1 MIAYLM
7 KLSAD
12 NNNNRYYKMIQNK
25 DIIEIEYGRVG
36 AKPMKMKRPMQ
47 LWNETYDK
55 HIKDGYI
62 DRTDLL
68 SIQETG
74 EYKTIE
80 DPYTRQL
87 IEFLISRSKEIIN
100 ECYSVSYTEV
110 SSKMISAAQKIINN
124 IGLQQSMEAVNDLLK
139 KLYVI
144 IPRKMKNVSDY
155 LIADMKQIGDVIERE
170 QELLDIMASQV
181 DDLDNSNDKKTI
193 LEANGLSV
201 KLVESDKEI
210 DQIKSH
216 MGEQKSHF
224 IKAFRIKNK
233 KTDENFLKW
242 CKDNNISKTDVHFYY
257 HGSKNENYW
266 GILKDGQKLNP
277 NASVCGKMFGYGL
290 YYANKAKKSMNYTS
304 ISARWRSGIENRGYL
319 AVFKVAYKNPLHVSM
334 FEMWMTNIRTSKDIN
349 GHDAVFRYAK
359 HYKKNRKWNTGCG
372 AKRSICK
379 EKCRYDL

>member
-7 KLSAD
+7 KLSVD

-25 DIIEIEYGRVG
+25 DIFDIEYGRVG

-139 KLYVI
+139 KLFVI

-233 KTDENFLKW
+233 KTDENLLKW

-334 FEMWMTNIRTSKDIN
+334 FERWMTNIRTSKDIN
-349 GHDAVFRYAK
+349 GHDAVFAHGGLSLINDEIVIYNENQVTLCYLIEIK
-359 HYKKNRKWNTGCG
+359 
-372 AKRSICK
+372 
-379 EKCRYDL
+379 

>member
-55 HIKDGYI
+55 HIKDGYV

-68 SIQETG
+68 SIKEIG

-80 DPYTRQL
+80 DPYSRQL
-87 IEFLISRSKEIIN
+87 IEFLISRTKETIN

-110 SSKMISAAQKIINN
+110 SSKMISAAQEIINN
-124 IGLQQSMEAVNDLLK
+124 LGLQQSIETVNDSLK
-139 KLYVI
+139 KLFVT

-155 LIADMKQIGDVIERE
+155 LVADMKQVGDVIERE

-181 DDLDNSNDKKTI
+181 DDIENSKQTETI

-201 KLVESDKEI
+201 RLVESDKEI

-216 MGEQKSHF
+216 MGERKHHF
-224 IKAFRIKNK
+224 VRAYRVKNK
-233 KTDENFLKW
+233 K
-242 CKDNNISKTDVHFYY
+242 
-257 HGSKNENYW
+257 
-266 GILKDGQKLNP
+266 
-277 NASVCGKMFGYGL
+277 
-290 YYANKAKKSMNYTS
+290 
-304 ISARWRSGIENRGYL
+304 NR
-319 AVFKVAYKNPLHVSM
+319 
-334 FEMWMTNIRTSKDIN
+334 
-349 GHDAVFRYAK
+349 
-359 HYKKNRKWNTGCG
+359 
-372 AKRSICK
+372 
-379 EKCRYDL
+379 

>member
-87 IEFLISRSKEIIN
+87 IKFLISRSKEIIN

-349 GHDAVFRYAK
+349 GHDAVFAHGGLSLINDEIVIYNENQVTLCYLIEIK
-359 HYKKNRKWNTGCG
+359 
-372 AKRSICK
+372 
-379 EKCRYDL
+379 

>member
-7 KLSAD
+7 KLSVD

-25 DIIEIEYGRVG
+25 DIFDIEYGRVG

-139 KLYVI
+139 KLFVI

-334 FEMWMTNIRTSKDIN
+334 FERWMTNIRTSKDIN
-349 GHDAVFRYAK
+349 GHDAVFAHGGLSLINDEIVIYNENQVTLCYLIEIK
-359 HYKKNRKWNTGCG
+359 
-372 AKRSICK
+372 
-379 EKCRYDL
+379 

>member
-7 KLSAD
+7 KLSVD

-25 DIIEIEYGRVG
+25 DIFDIEYGRVG

-139 KLYVI
+139 KLFVI

-304 ISARWRSGIENRGYL
+304 ISARWRSGIENSGYL

-334 FEMWMTNIRTSKDIN
+334 FERWMTNIRTSKDIN
-349 GHDAVFRYAK
+349 GHDAVFAHGGLSLINDEIVIYNENQVTLCYLIEIK
-359 HYKKNRKWNTGCG
+359 
-372 AKRSICK
+372 
-379 EKCRYDL
+379 

>member
-7 KLSAD
+7 KLSVD

-25 DIIEIEYGRVG
+25 DIFDIEYGRVG

-110 SSKMISAAQKIINN
+110 SSKMISEAQKIINN

-139 KLYVI
+139 KLFVI

-193 LEANGLSV
+193 LEANDLSV

-277 NASVCGKMFGYGL
+277 NTSVCGKMFGYGL
-290 YYANKAKKSMNYTS
+290 YYVNKAKKSMNYTS

-334 FEMWMTNIRTSKDIN
+334 FERWMTNIRSSKDIN
-349 GHDAVFRYAK
+349 GHDAVFAHGGLSLINDEIVIYNENQVTLCYLIEIK
-359 HYKKNRKWNTGCG
+359 
-372 AKRSICK
+372 
-379 EKCRYDL
+379 

>member
-36 AKPMKMKRPMQ
+36 AKPMKMKRPIQ

-349 GHDAVFRYAK
+349 GHDAVFAHGGLSLINDEIVIYNENQVTLCYLIEIK
-359 HYKKNRKWNTGCG
+359 
-372 AKRSICK
+372 
-379 EKCRYDL
+379 

>member
-47 LWNETYDK
+47 LWNETFDK
-55 HIKDGYI
+55 HIKDGYV

-68 SIQETG
+68 SIKEIG

-80 DPYTRQL
+80 DPYSRQL
-87 IEFLISRSKEIIN
+87 IEFLISRTKETIN

-110 SSKMISAAQKIINN
+110 SSKMISAAQEIINN
-124 IGLQQSMEAVNDLLK
+124 LGLQQSIETVNDSLK
-139 KLYVI
+139 KLFVT

-155 LIADMKQIGDVIERE
+155 LVADMKQVGDVIERE

-181 DDLDNSNDKKTI
+181 DDIENSKQTETI

-201 KLVESDKEI
+201 RLVESDKEI

-216 MGEQKSHF
+216 MGERKHHF
-224 IKAFRIKNK
+224 VRAYRVKNK
-233 KTDENFLKW
+233 KTDENFLKY
-242 CKDNNISKTDVHFYY
+242 CKDNNISKNDIHFYY

-266 GILKDGQKLNP
+266 GIMKDGQKLNP

-304 ISARWRSGIENRGYL
+304 ISARWRSGVENKGYL
-319 AVFKVAYKNPLHVSM
+319 AVFKVAYKNPLHVLKY
-334 FEMWMTNIRTSKDIN
+334 EQWMANIRSSKDIMW
-349 GHDAVFRYAK
+349 HDALFAHGGLDLINDEIIVY
-359 HYKKNRKWNTGCG
+359 N
-372 AKRSICK
+372 
-379 EKCRYDL
+379 EKQVSLCYMIEIK

>member
-1 MIAYLM
+1 M

-87 IEFLISRSKEIIN
+87 IKFLISRSKEIIN

-349 GHDAVFRYAK
+349 GHDAVFAHGGLSLINDEIVIYNENQVTLCYLIEIK
-359 HYKKNRKWNTGCG
+359 
-372 AKRSICK
+372 
-379 EKCRYDL
+379 

>member
-1 MIAYLM
+1 M

-36 AKPMKMKRPMQ
+36 AKPMKMKRPIQ

-349 GHDAVFRYAK
+349 GHDAVFAHGGLSLINDEIVIYNENQVTLCYLIEIK
-359 HYKKNRKWNTGCG
+359 
-372 AKRSICK
+372 
-379 EKCRYDL
+379 

>member
-349 GHDAVFRYAK
+349 GHDAVFAHGGLSLINDEIVIYNENQVTLCYLIEIK
-359 HYKKNRKWNTGCG
+359 
-372 AKRSICK
+372 
-379 EKCRYDL
+379 

>member
-1 MIAYLM
+1 M
-7 KLSAD
+7 KKFQAKYGKIENVSDKEFFTNSMHVPVWKKMNPFEKIDIESQLTGYRSAGC
-12 NNNNRYYKMIQNK
+12 I
-25 DIIEIEYGRVG
+25 
-36 AKPMKMKRPMQ
+36 
-47 LWNETYDK
+47 T
-55 HIKDGYI
+55 
-62 DRTDLL
+62 
-68 SIQETG
+68 
-74 EYKTIE
+74 
-80 DPYTRQL
+80 
-87 IEFLISRSKEIIN
+87 
-100 ECYSVSYTEV
+100 YTEV

-349 GHDAVFRYAK
+349 GHDAVFAHGGLSLINDEIVIYNENQVTLCYLIEIK
-359 HYKKNRKWNTGCG
+359 
-372 AKRSICK
+372 
-379 EKCRYDL
+379 

>member
-1 MIAYLM
+1 M

-290 YYANKAKKSMNYTS
+290 YYANKAKKSINYTS

-349 GHDAVFRYAK
+349 GHDAVFAHGGLSLINDEIVIYNENQVTLCYLIEIK
-359 HYKKNRKWNTGCG
+359 
-372 AKRSICK
+372 
-379 EKCRYDL
+379 

>member
-1 MIAYLM
+1 M

-349 GHDAVFRYAK
+349 GHDAVFAHGGLSLINDEIVIYNENQVTLCYLIEIK
-359 HYKKNRKWNTGCG
+359 
-372 AKRSICK
+372 
-379 EKCRYDL
+379 